1 PEHTPNG
8 SSHRDGVGQPLPEP
22 ASRG

>member
-1 PEHTPNG
+1 PNG